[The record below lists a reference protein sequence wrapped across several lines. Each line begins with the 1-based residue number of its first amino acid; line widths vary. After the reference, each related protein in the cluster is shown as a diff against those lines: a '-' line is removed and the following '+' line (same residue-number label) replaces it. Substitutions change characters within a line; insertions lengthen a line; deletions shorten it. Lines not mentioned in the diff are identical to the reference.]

1 MDSENVLD
9 STAALLNTPP
19 KKSKIGNSL
28 IWLQSIVFLA
38 GLGLL
43 FYLIYKIGFQTLL
56 ETIRRVGWGIF
67 IIIFLNGARHFLRA
81 LCIYLAIPPSQRSVK
96 FSSVVAARLGG
107 EAVSVVTFTG
117 PFLGDATKAALLRK
131 NISLSKSGVVIVAD
145 NFLYYV
151 SVIILIL
158 SGVGLMTYSFAVSPA
173 VRYIL
178 FGVAFSVFAGFVG
191 MALLLRFRVK
201 PFSFLIKKLSERNL
215 APSFALKKKDKILE
229 LENNVYQLYAS
240 RRTTLFAVFGLIF
253 VAHVLSVC
261 EVYTAMRL
269 LDFPPS
275 IPVAFITE
283 SLTKVVNL
291 AFSFVP
297 GGVGIYEGG
306 NGVILKSL
314 GYTTA
319 AGVALALVRRGAI
332 LAWTGVGLAILLWRG
347 VSRGSRKF
355 LRSGK

>member
-1 MDSENVLD
+1 MDSNNAFD
-9 STAALLNTPP
+9 STAAPLEAPS
-19 KKSKIGNSL
+19 KKSKISNSL
-28 IWLQSIVFLA
+28 IWLQSIVFIA

-43 FYLIYKIGFQTLL
+43 FYLIYKIGFQTLA

-67 IIIFLNGARHFLRA
+67 LIIFLNGARHFLRA
-81 LCIYLAIPPSQRSVK
+81 LCIYLAIPPSHRSVK
-96 FSSVVAARLGG
+96 FRSVLAARLGG

-131 NISLSKSGVVIVAD
+131 NISLSKSGAVIVAD
-145 NFLYYV
+145 NFIYYV

-158 SGVGLMTYSFAVSPA
+158 CGIGLMAYSFDVSAAVGY
-173 VRYIL
+173 VL
-178 FGVAFSVFAGFVG
+178 FSVAFSVFAGFIG
-191 MALLLRFRVK
+191 MIILLRFRVK
-201 PFSFLIKKLSERNL
+201 PVSFVLKKLSSRNL
-215 APSFALKKKDKILE
+215 APSFALRKKDKILE
-229 LENNVYQLYAS
+229 LENNVYQLYVS
-240 RRTTLFAVFGLIF
+240 RRGAFLAVFALIF
-253 VAHVLSVC
+253 AAHALSVC
-261 EVYTAMRL
+261 EVYAALRL
-269 LDFPPS
+269 LDFPS
-275 IPVAFITE
+275 SVSVAFITE

-332 LAWTGVGLAILLWRG
+332 LSWTLVGLAILLWRA
-347 VSRGSRKF
+347 VSGGTKKVLRK
-355 LRSGK
+355 GK